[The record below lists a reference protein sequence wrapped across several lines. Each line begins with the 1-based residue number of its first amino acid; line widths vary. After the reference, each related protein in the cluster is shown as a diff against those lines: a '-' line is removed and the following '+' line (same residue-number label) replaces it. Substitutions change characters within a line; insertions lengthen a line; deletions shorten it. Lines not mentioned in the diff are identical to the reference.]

1 MLRGLG
7 RYFICEFCG
16 QMSAMLLLRLSASMF
31 LCYLVLLKAH
41 LKISRLCK
49 WALRRLKKGITELRW
64 AIHIAAGKGEAFTA
78 EHGSGWNV
86 AFFTN
91 SLSKQLPGFR
101 DY

>member
-1 MLRGLG
+1 
-7 RYFICEFCG
+7 
-16 QMSAMLLLRLSASMF
+16 MLLLGLSLSMF

-64 AIHIAAGKGEAFTA
+64 AIHTAAGKGEAFTA
-78 EHGSGWNV
+78 KHGSGWNV

-91 SLSKQLPGFR
+91 SSSKQLPGLR